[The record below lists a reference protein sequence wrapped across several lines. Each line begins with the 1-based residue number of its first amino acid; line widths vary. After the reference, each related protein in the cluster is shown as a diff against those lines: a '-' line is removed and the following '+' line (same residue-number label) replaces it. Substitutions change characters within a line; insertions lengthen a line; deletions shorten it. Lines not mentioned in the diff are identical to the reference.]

1 MSSPL
6 RKALILASNSPRRKA
21 LLALGGRDFEVRPAD
36 VDESVQAG
44 ETPQAYVQRLAVEK
58 VQKVGKK
65 LRAGLVL
72 AADTT
77 VADEGRIFGK
87 PEDAE
92 DAREMLSSM
101 RGKRHM
107 VYTGLALLDAKSGEV
122 VGDLATS
129 EVPMRA
135 YSDEEMEA
143 YIASGDPF
151 DKAGAYAIQHE
162 GFHPVVDIQQCYAN
176 VVGLPLCHAQRNL
189 DKLAQAFDVD
199 IAAACQTHLG
209 YECPVYAEVLS
220 WEQ

>member
-1 MSSPL
+1 MSNPL
-6 RKALILASNSPRRKA
+6 GKALILASNSPRRKA

-44 ETPQAYVQRLAVEK
+44 ESPQAYVQRLAVEK
-58 VQKVGKK
+58 AQKVAEN
-65 LRAGLVL
+65 LDSGLVL

-77 VADEGRIFGK
+77 VADEGRILGK

-92 DAREMLSSM
+92 AAREMLSSM
-101 RGKRHM
+101 RGKRHT
-107 VYTGLALLDAKSGEV
+107 VYTGLALLDAESGEV
-122 VGDLATS
+122 LGDLAIS
-129 EVPMRA
+129 EVPMRD
-135 YSDEEMEA
+135 YGDEEMEA

-162 GFHPVVDIQQCYAN
+162 GFHPVENLKQCYAN
-176 VVGLPLCHAQRNL
+176 VVGLPLCHVQRNL
-189 DKLAQAFDVD
+189 DKLAQGFDVD

-209 YECPVYAEVLS
+209 YECPVYAEVLN